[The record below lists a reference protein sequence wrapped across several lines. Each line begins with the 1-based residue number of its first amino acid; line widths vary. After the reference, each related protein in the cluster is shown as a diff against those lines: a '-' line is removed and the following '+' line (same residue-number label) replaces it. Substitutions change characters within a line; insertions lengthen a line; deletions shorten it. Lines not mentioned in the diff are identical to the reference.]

1 MAGGRKNAYETLVKP
16 RLAEIEKWIA
26 EGQREVDV
34 YNALGVSRQSF
45 YKYKREYSELADVI
59 KKGRQKP
66 IGELKN
72 ALFKRAI
79 GFQYVETKEVE
90 DSEGYKRTEKY
101 VKSAL
106 PDPTSAL
113 ILLKHWAKDEGWT
126 GDPQMLALRKK
137 ELKLREKQIDK
148 EDW

>member
-1 MAGGRKNAYETLVKP
+1 MARGKRNLYETLVKP
-16 RLAEIEKWIA
+16 RLKEIEQWIS
-26 EGQREVDV
+26 EGQKEKEV
-34 YNALGVSRQSF
+34 YEALGVSRESF
-45 YKYKREYSELADVI
+45 YKYKREHSELAETI

-90 DSEGYKRTEKY
+90 DSDGYKRTERY

-137 ELKLREKQIDK
+137 ELKLKEQQIEK
-148 EDW
+148 EEW